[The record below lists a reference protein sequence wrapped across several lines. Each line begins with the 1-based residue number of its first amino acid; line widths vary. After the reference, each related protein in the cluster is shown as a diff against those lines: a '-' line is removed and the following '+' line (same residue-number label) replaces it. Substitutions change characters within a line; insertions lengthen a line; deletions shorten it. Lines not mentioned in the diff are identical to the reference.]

1 MELQRLNQNEESD
14 KRKRGIALKASSSFQ
29 EDIDNEDSN
38 DEEDFSLFVKRFHK
52 FIKTRR
58 NQRPQNFN
66 QNKGSQETSPTLRCY
81 KCNQP
86 RHIKANCLQIV
97 SANCVSMRLSR
108 ESKRSPTYVCSPSSL
123 SRTLCIRDE
132 ESSL

>member
-58 NQRPQNFN
+58 NQRPHKTF
-66 QNKGSQETSPTLRCY
+66 KKTPKMS
-81 KCNQP
+81 
-86 RHIKANCLQIV
+86 
-97 SANCVSMRLSR
+97 
-108 ESKRSPTYVCSPSSL
+108 
-123 SRTLCIRDE
+123 
-132 ESSL
+132 ESSKKRKGVLTSSAATRTQSHRASRA